1 MLHLNEI
8 RRAFANLYTAEKFE
22 VDKTGDRVLELI
34 GTTFI
39 ADDDFIFG
47 TPNHDYIAD
56 EISWYYSMSR
66 KPEDLKKTPKI
77 WENITDRHGYV
88 NSNYGWCLFSNR
100 HTNTYGHNHDQY
112 AEVLETLKRHPSSR
126 QAVAIYTRP
135 SMHKDAFEDGM
146 SDFMCTNTV
155 QYFIRNNKLDVVVN
169 MRSNDAVFGY
179 KNDFAWQN
187 HIQQK
192 LAEEL
197 GIESGTIY
205 WQTGS
210 LHVYERHFKFVE
222 EWISKRENALN
233 TMMNSEKN
241 YVISS

>member
-8 RRAFANLYTAEKFE
+8 RRAFANKLNAEDFE
-22 VDKTGDRVLELI
+22 VDKSGVKVLELI
-34 GTTFI
+34 GTVFI

-47 TPNHDYIAD
+47 SPNHEYIQD
-56 EISWYYSMSR
+56 EIRWYYSMSR
-66 KPEDLKKTPKI
+66 KPEDLRSTPKI
-77 WENITDRHGYV
+77 WKDITDFNGYV
-88 NSNYGWCLFSNR
+88 NSNYGWCLFSNE
-100 HTNTYGHNHDQY
+100 HTDTYEHNHDQY
-112 AEVLETLKRHPSSR
+112 KNVLHTLKKHPSSR

-135 SMHKDAFEDGM
+135 SMHRDAFTDGR

-155 QYFIRNNKLDVVVN
+155 QYVIRKGKLDTIVN

-179 KNDFAWQN
+179 KNDWAWQW
-187 HIQQK
+187 HISQK
-192 LAEEL
+192 LAEDL
-197 GIESGTIY
+197 DCPVGTIY

-222 EWISKRENALN
+222 EWMAKRENALN
-233 TMMNSEKN
+233 QMMNSEKN